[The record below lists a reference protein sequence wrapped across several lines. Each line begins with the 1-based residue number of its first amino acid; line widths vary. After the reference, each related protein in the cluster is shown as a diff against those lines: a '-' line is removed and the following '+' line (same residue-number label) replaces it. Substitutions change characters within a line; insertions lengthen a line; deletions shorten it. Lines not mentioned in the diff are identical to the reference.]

1 MSERVSEMILLC
13 EDDAQEQLVRFYLKK
28 SGLNT
33 TPPCFIPINASRKV
47 HGGNVRWVLHEF
59 PRQLEACRRRH
70 ATHARTLLIVVADAD
85 DYSVAERRSQLDG
98 SIGVSDTD
106 LLVVL
111 IPRRHVETWIR
122 AALGHEVNET
132 DDYKHPTIKRDRIRA
147 AANQIHGWARDNPE
161 PGPTCVDSLRASLT
175 QWRKIG

>member
-1 MSERVSEMILLC
+1 MILLC

-28 SGLNT
+28 SGLDT
-33 TPPCFIPINASRKV
+33 TPPCFIINASRKV

-85 DYSVAERRSQLDG
+85 DHSVAERRSHLDG
-98 SIGVSDTD
+98 SIGVFDTD

-132 DDYKHPTIKRDRIRA
+132 DDYKHPTIKRDHIRA

>member
-1 MSERVSEMILLC
+1 MRAAKYTAETFAGSCMSSPDSLRRAD
-13 EDDAQEQLVRFYLKK
+13 ED
-28 SGLNT
+28 N
-33 TPPCFIPINASRKV
+33 
-47 HGGNVRWVLHEF
+47 
-59 PRQLEACRRRH
+59 

-111 IPRRHVETWIR
+111 IPRRHIETWIR

-132 DDYKHPTIKRDRIRA
+132 DDYKHPTIKRDHIRA

-175 QWRKIG
+175 QWREIG